1 MVRKTRKT
9 QDTGLSVPELRMAL
23 DQIENYIHSHKTGDI
38 VPGFRKK
45 WKKLFGSNVGS
56 APAKEYIDLV
66 RKGGM
71 KVQKGGAQIM
81 SPSSLNYEMVAGSG
95 TVNVPNYVSG
105 GFGFANMDTTGLRL
119 DNKASVPAELG
130 NNMVGGG
137 RRKRNRT
144 RKQKG
149 GSLSSAFSQLFSRP
163 FTVSSPVTALPA
175 AELIA
180 QGNNTLASPR
190 PEINSLQF
198 QRSPAVFNASINPGA
213 RLM

>member
-1 MVRKTRKT
+1 MVRKTRKAR
-9 QDTGLSVPELRMAL
+9 DTGLSIPELRMAL
-23 DQIENYIHSHKTGDI
+23 DEIESYIHSHKSGDI

-45 WKKLFGSNVGS
+45 WKKLFGSNVAS
-56 APAKEYIDLV
+56 APAKEYIELI
-66 RKGGM
+66 RKDGHERI
-71 KVQKGGAQIM
+71 QKGGAQI
-81 SPSSLNYEMVAGSG
+81 SPAPLNYDMIAGSG

-105 GFGFANMDTTGLRL
+105 GFGFANMDTTGYSA
-119 DNKASVPAELG
+119 DNKASVPADLG
-130 NNMVGGG
+130 KNMVGG

-144 RKQKG
+144 RKQRG

-175 AELIA
+175 AELMA

-190 PEINSLQF
+190 PEINNLQF
-198 QRSPAVFNASINPGA
+198 QRSPAVFNASVNPGA